1 MQLNDQDRY
10 EWAHHPVTQEF
21 MKKLQ
26 DSLEEAKDA
35 WAAEQFVAAT
45 PELSMQ
51 YNATALGG
59 VRVLKELLDQFETM
73 KLFQGGIGE

>member
-1 MQLNDQDRY
+1 
-10 EWAHHPVTQEF
+10 

-73 KLFQGGIGE
+73 KLFQGGSGE